1 MTAIIRNSLVIFFG
15 AAMAMLAVTATPV
28 HAMGD
33 GECFGKFFLNRH
45 LAEYRAERHAQ
56 HAQAEV
62 SKQTPDDQV
71 AVSESPIVSDADS
84 SMDRNKNW
92 RAIEPDFLDDPQHN
106 RGR

>member
-1 MTAIIRNSLVIFFG
+1 MTAIIRNPLVVFFS
-15 AAMAMLAVTATPV
+15 AAMVMLAVTTPPV
-28 HAMGD
+28 HAMGE
-33 GECFGKFFLNRH
+33 GFGKYFLNRH
-45 LAEYRAERHAQ
+45 LAEYWAERHAQ

-62 SKQTPDDQV
+62 SKQTPDDQF

-92 RAIEPDFLDDPQHN
+92 RVIEPDFLDDPQHN